1 MAIADP
7 YANFSF
13 LVEIDGI
20 VRAGFHEVSGI
31 DSTID
36 VIEYKEGNDTV
47 TRLYPGRLM
56 NKTRITLRY
65 GMADDTDLYQWHMQ
79 WATGDPAAARKTG
92 SIVLQDRQGKTELAR
107 WNFVNAWPCRY
118 TGPSLNAEGN
128 DIAIETLE
136 LAHEGVQRA

>member
-1 MAIADP
+1 MPIADP

-31 DSTID
+31 DSSID
-36 VIEYKEGNDTV
+36 VIEHREGNDTV
-47 TRLYPGRLM
+47 SRKYPGRVKYANLV
-56 NKTRITLRY
+56 LRW
-65 GMADDTDLYQWHMQ
+65 GLADDTDLYQWHQQ
-79 WATGDPAAARKTG
+79 WVAGDPAAQRKTG
-92 SIVLQDRQGKTELAR
+92 SIVLQDRRGKTELAR
-107 WNFVNAWPCRY
+107 WNFIRAWPCKY

-136 LAHEGVQRA
+136 LAHEGVERA